1 MSEEF
6 LKEIGRLN
14 ELNNKLLNDLD
25 LEMANRIEKIRQPY
39 EPSKKDL
46 DALFSLY
53 KMVLDTYK
61 KNNSL
66 YNLNVLK
73 YTNLNE
79 VSSILENYGYLIP
92 EISND
97 DTSDKHI
104 ISNSSP
110 EPEQTIIKDD
120 LSITNSV
127 QNISS
132 DSQTEDSSEEVED
145 IFVEQKNPFNSNGP
159 VYAFTNEALNQYMKN
174 YDFEGKSVLASL
186 GSGDFAL
193 NAYLLGA
200 TEVETFD
207 INQYTYYF
215 YQLKKALIMKYNY
228 EDFCNLI
235 RNPQDIFKEFSEFKQ
250 FLDSESIAFFEH
262 LLEVYKGDVVALLN
276 KVYIDKIG
284 EAKHQWNKS
293 NTFDTTEEFFLI
305 AQYKNYYLQSGE
317 NYNRLKE
324 QLSKHL
330 NDEFYFA
337 NLYEFIPQKRYDI
350 VYLSNI
356 GDYSKSEEEFKE
368 FVIQLKERI
377 LNENGIIIVVSIT
390 NQIIMNSDSTER
402 TKMDWDNMRDFNR
415 INEGKAHLPIS
426 NLGIQNIYTTY
437 PHKTKKHGL

>member
-6 LKEIGRLN
+6 LREME
-14 ELNNKLLNDLD
+14 ELNKFKEKLLNDLD
-25 LEMANRIEKIRQPY
+25 LEMARKIERIRQLY
-39 EPSKKDL
+39 EPNKKDL
-46 DALFSLY
+46 DTLFSLY
-53 KMVLDTYK
+53 NMVLDTYK
-61 KNNSL
+61 KNTTL
-66 YNLNVLK
+66 YKLKPLK
-73 YTNLNE
+73 YTDLNE
-79 VSSILENYGYLIP
+79 VASILENYGYLKP
-92 EISND
+92 ETLEEE
-97 DTSDKHI
+97 TSDKRLMP
-104 ISNSSP
+104 N
-110 EPEQTIIKDD
+110 
-120 LSITNSV
+120 V
-127 QNISS
+127 
-132 DSQTEDSSEEVED
+132 SEEPKQENIKLVTTIDSNVNVPLAQKDENLSKEED

-159 VYAFTNEALNQYMKN
+159 VYAFANEALNQYMNN
-174 YDFEGKSVLASL
+174 YDFKGRSVLASL

-235 RNPQDIFKEFSEFKQ
+235 RNPQNIFKEFSEFKQ

-262 LLEVYKGDVVALLN
+262 LLEIYKGDVVALLN

-284 EAKHQWNKS
+284 EAKHQWNES

-330 NDEFYFA
+330 NDKFYFE
-337 NLYEFIPQKRYDI
+337 NLYEFTPQKKYDI

-356 GDYSKSEEEFKE
+356 GDYSKNEEEFKE
-368 FVIQLKERI
+368 FVAQLREKV

-390 NQIIMNSDSTER
+390 NHIIMGSDSSER
-402 TKMDWDNMRDFNR
+402 TMMDWDDMKEFNR
-415 INEGKAHLPIS
+415 INEGKAYLPIS
-426 NLGIQNIYTTY
+426 NLGIQNVYTIYPY
-437 PHKTKKHGL
+437 ETKKHNL